1 MCKKQFFCWDPRL
14 LYVAWLINPL
24 SRISEISPLNSMKR
38 MMTPTTMVIV
48 IVVVSMMREG
58 KVTCCDNQYGRH
70 KARNWGPK
78 GPWGPTLLVL
88 TSCKSVYHTKCKTT
102 HTYMYNPLPILFV
115 RVPFLARQN
124 KLLLKAI
131 WQIGAAMRPRKQI
144 KLQFAR
150 REFFLAVSKMTML
163 ATWREAGAE
172 ISWMKLG
179 AFQSQFFTAIF
190 LFKQSRNV
198 FSKARTSE
206 MSELRILVVLKS
218 WPHFSAILI
227 ALHFN
232 LVIT

>member
-1 MCKKQFFCWDPRL
+1 
-14 LYVAWLINPL
+14 
-24 SRISEISPLNSMKR
+24 
-38 MMTPTTMVIV
+38 
-48 IVVVSMMREG
+48 MREG
-58 KVTCCDNQYGRH
+58 KVTCCDNQCRRH

-78 GPWGPTLLVL
+78 SPWGPTLLVL
-88 TSCKSVYHTKCKTT
+88 TNCKSIHHTKCITT
-102 HTYMYNPLPILFV
+102 HTYMYNLFPILFV

-179 AFQSQFFTAIF
+179 AFQSQFFHSHFSF
-190 LFKQSRNV
+190 LKQSRNV

-206 MSELRILVVLKS
+206 MSELCILVVLKS

-232 LVIT
+232 LVIY